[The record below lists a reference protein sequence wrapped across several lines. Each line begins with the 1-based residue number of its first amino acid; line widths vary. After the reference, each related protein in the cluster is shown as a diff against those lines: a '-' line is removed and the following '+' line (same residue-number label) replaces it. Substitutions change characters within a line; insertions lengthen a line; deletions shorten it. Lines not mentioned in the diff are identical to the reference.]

1 MGQQALPE
9 SIQLD
14 SLFLEQQLVLE
25 ATVQEGLEEQAVVA
39 AVVRLVPFV
48 MMVRGTVVLAAAVV
62 VKVVQEDLEA
72 LEAEV
77 HLPCI

>member
-1 MGQQALPE
+1 M
-9 SIQLD
+9 
-14 SLFLEQQLVLE
+14 
-25 ATVQEGLEEQAVVA
+25 VA

>member
-1 MGQQALPE
+1 
-9 SIQLD
+9 
-14 SLFLEQQLVLE
+14 LFLEQQLVLE
-25 ATVQEGLEEQAVVA
+25 EMVQEVLEVQAVVA